1 MMMNSKVYDVLKWI
15 ALVVLPA
22 VCVLYS
28 TVGSIWGFPKVIE
41 VLSTITAINT
51 FLGTILG
58 ISSTQYKKNNT
69 K

>member
-51 FLGTILG
+51 FLGTVLG